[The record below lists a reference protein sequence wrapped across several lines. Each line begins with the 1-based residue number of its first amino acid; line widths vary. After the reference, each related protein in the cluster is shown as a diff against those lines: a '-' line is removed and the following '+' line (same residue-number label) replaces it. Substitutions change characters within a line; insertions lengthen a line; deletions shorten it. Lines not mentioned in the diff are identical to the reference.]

1 MASEPFAGNEPPGGS
16 GPKLSPLTYGKVYG
30 AIPRVTG
37 VNTPNIN
44 QKIAKPWGLPLVNSS
59 VDFKKVYVEGRAALR
74 YYLQSEAQC
83 SYKLRFYQNKIY
95 KYSKLSVSN

>member
-1 MASEPFAGNEPPGGS
+1 MASEPSPSNEPQGGT
-16 GPKLSPLTYGKVYG
+16 GAKLSPLTYGKVFG

-44 QKIAKPWGLPLVNSS
+44 QRIAKPWGLPLVNSS

-74 YYLQSEAQC
+74 YNIFSWF
-83 SYKLRFYQNKIY
+83 KLGQIIQKI
-95 KYSKLSVSN
+95 N

>member
-1 MASEPFAGNEPPGGS
+1 MSSEPSGCNEPPGGL
-16 GPKLSPLTYGKVYG
+16 GPRMSPLTYGKVFG

-44 QKIAKPWGLPLVNSS
+44 QRIAKPWGLPLVNSS

-74 YYLQSEAQC
+74 
-83 SYKLRFYQNKIY
+83 
-95 KYSKLSVSN
+95 